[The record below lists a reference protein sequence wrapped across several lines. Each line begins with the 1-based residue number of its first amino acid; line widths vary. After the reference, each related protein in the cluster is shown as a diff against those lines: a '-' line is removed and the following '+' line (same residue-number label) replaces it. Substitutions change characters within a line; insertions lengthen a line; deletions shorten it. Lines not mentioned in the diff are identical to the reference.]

1 MRVFTQIE
9 ARKASPDEVHTFTS
23 EAEMACLKGAGEID
37 EKSILKFPETSKM
50 STTKGK
56 KEGDITVFRE
66 GIVCIIQEWF
76 QKPICG
82 KKENGNM

>member
-1 MRVFTQIE
+1 VRVFTTVE
-9 ARKASPDEVHTFTS
+9 SRKATAEEIQSFTS
-23 EAEMACLKGAGEID
+23 EADMAALKGAGEID

-66 GIVCIIQEWF
+66 G
-76 QKPICG
+76 KPD
-82 KKENGNM
+82 

>member
-9 ARKASPDEVHTFTS
+9 ARKASPEEVHTFTS
-23 EAEMACLKGAGEID
+23 EAEMAALKGAGEID

-66 GIVCIIQEWF
+66 GNCFV
-76 QKPICG
+76 K
-82 KKENGNM
+82 